1 MMRMM
6 KMRKLFIAIL
16 CAVTQWTW
24 ADVTYIECAWDDAN
38 QTVTQQSRT
47 LTREIGY
54 NDVPGAGDY
63 KEVNHVSEWYQLG
76 GYTDEVPEFYVV
88 HGDVSN
94 QTMNVLGKNVHLILC
109 DNAKLTLSG
118 GILCTGE
125 HKLYIHSQ
133 SYDTEMGKLKAQS
146 GYGDEVAGIGSD
158 KDHIPGDIEIH
169 GGDIYAKGS
178 EKAAG
183 IGGGGFTDGG
193 NLIIYGGKV
202 EARGG
207 DETFWHYGGT
217 GIGGGTAGNGGHIII
232 YDGEIYAYGGAG
244 GAGIGS
250 GYIQSVNESYV
261 EIYGGRVEARGGK
274 NAAGIGGGN
283 SAIGIDLTIFG
294 GEIYAYGGDD
304 AAGIGGGWTKSGGN
318 TTIHG
323 GYVYAKGDGNGA
335 GIGSGSKEAYEGGIV
350 TGGTTIITGGEVY
363 AYGGVDAAGIG
374 GGEDADGGT
383 ISISGGSVY
392 AEGNDYGAGIGG
404 GQDGKGADVTITGG
418 TVVAKAGRNE
428 TGMRAIGP
436 GKGSNDYGTLTL
448 GDDVMVSSERKATT
462 PERKNMCWYRT
473 QVRVEPC
480 DHSDVIYTVDG
491 TGPTDHHIAH
501 CIYCNHTDT
510 AQHTFV
516 NGVCT
521 VCGVQASSYDITLY
535 EEGFNEAT
543 LSLYNGLIASKVT
556 LSGRTFVK
564 NGDWTTLCLP
574 FSLSAAELAVSP
586 LAGCE
591 LKQLDPSSRY
601 DAEHDKLYVN
611 FIDATTIEAGKPYM
625 IRWTEGETVIDPV
638 FLNVTID
645 ADTEEACGEKLTFTS
660 TYSKKS
666 YEESK
671 TDIWYI
677 TPGGALVHPDG
688 TNDAVIGACRAYF
701 RIIKE

>member
-1 MMRMM
+1 M
-6 KMRKLFIAIL
+6 
-16 CAVTQWTW
+16 
-24 ADVTYIECAWDDAN
+24 
-38 QTVTQQSRT
+38 
-47 LTREIGY
+47 
-54 NDVPGAGDY
+54 
-63 KEVNHVSEWYQLG
+63 
-76 GYTDEVPEFYVV
+76 
-88 HGDVSN
+88 
-94 QTMNVLGKNVHLILC
+94 
-109 DNAKLTLSG
+109 
-118 GILCTGE
+118 
-125 HKLYIHSQ
+125 
-133 SYDTEMGKLKAQS
+133 
-146 GYGDEVAGIGSD
+146 
-158 KDHIPGDIEIH
+158 
-169 GGDIYAKGS
+169 
-178 EKAAG
+178 
-183 IGGGGFTDGG
+183 
-193 NLIIYGGKV
+193 
-202 EARGG
+202 
-207 DETFWHYGGT
+207 
-217 GIGGGTAGNGGHIII
+217 
-232 YDGEIYAYGGAG
+232 
-244 GAGIGS
+244 
-250 GYIQSVNESYV
+250 
-261 EIYGGRVEARGGK
+261 
-274 NAAGIGGGN
+274 
-283 SAIGIDLTIFG
+283 
-294 GEIYAYGGDD
+294 
-304 AAGIGGGWTKSGGN
+304 
-318 TTIHG
+318 
-323 GYVYAKGDGNGA
+323 
-335 GIGSGSKEAYEGGIV
+335 
-350 TGGTTIITGGEVY
+350 
-363 AYGGVDAAGIG
+363 DAAGIG

-448 GDDVMVSSERKATT
+448 GDDVMVSSERKATAA
-462 PERKNMCWYRT
+462 ERKNMCWYRT

-701 RIIKE
+701 RIIQE